1 MIKTHPLKTFAFF
14 GGCGTFIGAVYYTKA
29 RFDTDEE
36 VRKEVMMN
44 LEKLKYQRDCDD
56 NDVRKQVMMN
66 LEKLKYQRESNN
78 EEIQKL
84 MSMNNIYRQRIP
96 WIIRWLM

>member
-1 MIKTHPLKTFAFF
+1 MDKELYILKQTIYMIKAHPLKTFAFF
-14 GGCGTFIGAVYYTKA
+14 GGCGTFIGVVYYTKE

-44 LEKLKYQRDCDD
+44 
-56 NDVRKQVMMN
+56 V
-66 LEKLKYQRESNN
+66 EKLKYQRESNN

-96 WIIRWLM
+96 WIIRWLI

>member
-1 MIKTHPLKTFAFF
+1 MIKTNPLKTFAFF

-44 LEKLKYQRDCDD
+44 LEKLKYQR
-56 NDVRKQVMMN
+56 
-66 LEKLKYQRESNN
+66 ESNN